1 MLASCMF
8 PKAST
13 YMETNIVTGIP
24 SSKRQAKSTVRFNLD
39 SLFRRVLLSSS
50 GSGVL
55 VRVAMAVLA
64 VVGIVLLVSGNCSNG
79 DT

>member
-1 MLASCMF
+1 M
-8 PKAST
+8 
-13 YMETNIVTGIP
+13 TGIP